1 MKGYRLRRQ
10 QRESQKLVTFSVIPA
25 FSSGAT
31 YVSPAA
37 LYTRKAVASISSWCG
52 ARTGAGTEAGTVA
65 RGPEATGEVVLEA
78 DPTEVAADSGL
89 VTVLEPERMT
99 VA

>member
-1 MKGYRLRRQ
+1 
-10 QRESQKLVTFSVIPA
+10 
-25 FSSGAT
+25 
-31 YVSPAA
+31 
-37 LYTRKAVASISSWCG
+37 
-52 ARTGAGTEAGTVA
+52 VA